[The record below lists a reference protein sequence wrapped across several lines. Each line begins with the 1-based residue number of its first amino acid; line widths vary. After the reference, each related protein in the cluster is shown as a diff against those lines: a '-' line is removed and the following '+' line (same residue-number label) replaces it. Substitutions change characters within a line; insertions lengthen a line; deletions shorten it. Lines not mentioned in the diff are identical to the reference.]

1 MASCWLQNRCVF
13 RRYDGCVSH
22 IHVQD
27 QHSLPC
33 SLHDLLFYFKM
44 GGGKSGKVKF
54 TVGVLQIWLPCTIM
68 PGSMTFLSLK
78 SMSHV

>member
-1 MASCWLQNRCVF
+1 MMDVSVIFMCKINIHCLVVF
-13 RRYDGCVSH
+13 MID
-22 IHVQD
+22 
-27 QHSLPC
+27 C
-33 SLHDLLFYFKM
+33 SILKW